1 MESKRSI
8 NTGSKNEIR
17 HSQNFFDRLSPEAQ
31 QDLRSIQVPITHGA
45 NVVLFLE
52 KDEPR
57 GLFLLLEGEVRISI
71 GSSDG
76 RRLSLKIAR
85 CGDLLGLSSAAFG
98 TPYDV
103 TAETLYPVK
112 LGFIN
117 RQEFVRFLARHPEVY
132 PAMTEELN
140 RNLTMVCAQLRTLA
154 LSSTAPQKLAKL
166 LLEWSDT
173 DQASDACKVRFTL
186 KHEEIGEFIGATRET
201 VTRTLKTFKLHKLIV
216 FQGSMLTIPSR
227 AALENVAYS

>member
-1 MESKRSI
+1 MESKRDLK
-8 NTGSKNEIR
+8 TGSKDEIR
-17 HSQNFFDRLSPEAQ
+17 HGENFFGRMSPEAQ
-31 QDLRSIQVPITHGA
+31 QDFRSIQVPITHGA

-52 KDEPR
+52 KDAPR
-57 GLFLLLEGEVRISI
+57 GLFVVLEGEVRVSI

-85 CGDLLGLSSAAFG
+85 CGDILGLSSAAFA

-103 TAETLYPVK
+103 TAETLYPAK
-112 LGFIN
+112 LGFID
-117 RQEFVRFLARHPEVY
+117 RQEFARFLARHPEAY
-132 PAMTEELN
+132 PAITEELN
-140 RNLTMVCAQLRTLA
+140 RSLTMVCAQLRTLA

-166 LLEWSDT
+166 LLEWSDA
-173 DQASDACKVRFTL
+173 DQATDACKVRFTL

-227 AALENVAYS
+227 TALENVAYS